1 MACQEEHKGW
11 KSSAATGESFTK
23 AKTGLDGTLSPP
35 ASSIQ
40 SLGLPDSELTKQIW
54 LRESRSPTLT

>member
-23 AKTGLDGTLSPP
+23 AKTGLDGPLVLLPL
-35 ASSIQ
+35 ASN
-40 SLGLPDSELTKQIW
+40 L
-54 LRESRSPTLT
+54 